1 MEIDTKTTLK
11 IARLSRIKITDT
23 ESDDIQKDLNRIV
36 EFVKKLGEIDISGVS
51 EFNFGETYLKD
62 MREDSIIINDN
73 TDDVLKNTKNKNQD
87 FCDKRAPDGSICA
100 MNPVVCISHTPRTQL
115 AMSLGWGSEN

>member
-1 MEIDTKTTLK
+1 MEIDTETTLK

-36 EFVKKLGEIDISGVS
+36 EFVKKLGEIDISGVV

-62 MREDSIIINDN
+62 MREDSIIFNDN

-87 FCDKRAPDGSICA
+87 FFTVPKI
-100 MNPVVCISHTPRTQL
+100 V
-115 AMSLGWGSEN
+115 E

>member
-1 MEIDTKTTLK
+1 MEIDTETTLK

-36 EFVKKLGEIDISGVS
+36 EFVKKLGEIDISGVG
-51 EFNFGETYLKD
+51 EFHFGETYLKD

-87 FCDKRAPDGSICA
+87 FFTVPKI
-100 MNPVVCISHTPRTQL
+100 V
-115 AMSLGWGSEN
+115 E